1 MSKQIVN
8 VQDQFLN
15 RIRRERVRVTVDLVS
30 GSRGEGMI
38 TSFDNFCLILNDGYT
53 SHLIYKHA
61 VSMISPLGDAT
72 GNLKNFGVESGFETS
87 S

>member
-1 MSKQIVN
+1 MSKQMIN

-15 RIRRERVRVTVDLVS
+15 RIRREKIRVSIDLVG
-30 GSRGEGMI
+30 GSRGEGI
-38 TSFDNFCLILNDGYT
+38 VTSFDNFCLILNDGYT

-61 VSMISPLGDAT
+61 VSMISPQGEGT
-72 GNLKNFGVESGFETS
+72 GGLKNFGVESGLETS

>member
-15 RIRRERVRVTVDLVS
+15 RIRRERIRVTINLVS
-30 GSRGEGMI
+30 GSNGEGI
-38 TSFDNFCLILNDGYT
+38 VTSFDNFCLILNDGYT
-53 SHLIYKHA
+53 SHLVYKHA
-61 VSMISPLGDAT
+61 VSMISPLGDGT
-72 GNLKNFGVESGFETS
+72 GGLKNFGVESGLETS

>member
-1 MSKQIVN
+1 MNKQMIN

-15 RIRRERVRVTVDLVS
+15 RIRRERIRVTIDLVS
-30 GSRGEGMI
+30 GSRGEGKV

-61 VSMISPLGDAT
+61 VSMISPLEDGT
-72 GNLKNFGVESGFETS
+72 GGMKNFGVESGFETS

>member
-1 MSKQIVN
+1 MSKQMTN

-15 RIRRERVRVTVDLVS
+15 RIRREKIRVTIDLVS

-61 VSMISPLGDAT
+61 VSMISPLEEGT
-72 GNLKNFGVESGFETS
+72 GGLKNFGVESGLETS

>member
-1 MSKQIVN
+1 MGKQTIN

-15 RIRRERVRVTVDLVS
+15 RLRRERIRVSISLVN
-30 GSRGEGMI
+30 GTHGEGVV

-53 SHLIYKHA
+53 SHLIYKHGVA
-61 VSMISPLGDAT
+61 MITPQEEGTSG
-72 GNLKNFGVESGFETS
+72 LKNFGVETGLETS

>member
-15 RIRRERVRVTVDLVS
+15 RIRRERIRVTIDLVS
-30 GSRGEGMI
+30 GSCGEGMV

-61 VSMISPLGDAT
+61 VSMISPQGDGT
-72 GNLKNFGVESGFETS
+72 GEMKNFGVESGLETS